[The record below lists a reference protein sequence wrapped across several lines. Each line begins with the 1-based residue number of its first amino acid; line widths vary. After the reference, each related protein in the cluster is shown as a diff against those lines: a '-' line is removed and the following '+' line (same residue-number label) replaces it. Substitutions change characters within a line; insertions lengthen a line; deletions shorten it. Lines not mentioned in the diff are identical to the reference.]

1 MIEDFTKVKM
11 VEMPRNIV
19 AGHGVLECVRDMCE
33 GIHTGR
39 VGTIVT
45 GTRTM
50 DAAAKAVLGYMD
62 GYDMDVVQVGEA
74 TIDNARL
81 VEERIREFAGEG
93 HRFYDARRM
102 GDIIEMQG
110 YEPFDIAKFVF
121 PIPADEINAGFCGP
135 QNENW
140 SDGLP
145 TRG

>member
-81 VEERIREFAGEG
+81 VEERIREFGSSFVLAVGG
-93 HRFYDARRM
+93 GSKIDLTKVVSRDLNL
-102 GDIIEMQG
+102 
-110 YEPFDIAKFVF
+110 PFISIPTSAAHDGIASNRASLK
-121 PIPADEINAGFCGP
+121 
-135 QNENW
+135 
-140 SDGLP
+140 SD
-145 TRG
+145 

>member
-81 VEERIREFAGEG
+81 VECYR
-93 HRFYDARRM
+93 YL
-102 GDIIEMQG
+102 G
-110 YEPFDIAKFVF
+110 YYYLLQMEKDPAAKETSTSFWNKILAIDPNNEIAKQ
-121 PIPADEINAGFCGP
+121 A
-135 QNENW
+135 
-140 SDGLP
+140 L
-145 TRG
+145 TLTTK